1 MPEHATVSDPI
12 VLTIAG
18 FDPSGGAGIIAD
30 VRTFVHFN
38 VRCAAAITSLTFQ
51 NSRES
56 FGAIHETA
64 RSFRAQALPIIE
76 EHQIAAVKIGLLPT
90 AELALQV
97 ARLIAASVL
106 PAPVIDPVMRS
117 TSGYDLVEPDV
128 METLIAELMP
138 LARLV
143 TPNISEA
150 EAMTGLNIG
159 DEKEMLV
166 AAARLRELGVRAALI
181 KGGHL
186 SNQTSAPIDVLD
198 DGGRVT
204 VFQGEWIAGQNL
216 RGTGCMLSSAIA
228 AGLAQDKSLEES
240 VRSAKDFVAD
250 AIRQAQD

>member
-64 RSFRAQALPIIE
+64 RSLRAQVLPIIE

-90 AELALQV
+90 AELVLEV
-97 ARLIAASVL
+97 ARLIAESVL